1 MNETFITPPVIT
13 SRLIKHGDKVVSIPV
28 GSPITVDNIFI
39 NDLQGFDSI
48 ISSIIVE
55 KKNSGIISAMK
66 LLGSYKFFYNLTDKQ
81 IKEFAYLTGIVA
93 PYDSDKLTQIETDIY
108 NIIFPKFTLK
118 HQDLTELTKSNWID
132 FKIDILRKYIKK
144 GVNDSNH
151 DALKKLNNTTNKS
164 TFVQNV
170 NNLISEKS
178 FDSSVKF
185 NPFIGFMTNNLK
197 PKKGDT
203 LIISTGGT
211 KVKDNNDTDFIEIG
225 EQYLYE
231 DPNEISLDQ
240 PLRLNK
246 HLASLL
252 VYVDSVL
259 NKCILNYINKN
270 NMSYLDEYK
279 ETSFTDGNKKK
290 SSPKKSKK
298 KSKKNKKKT
307 LK

>member
-1 MNETFITPPVIT
+1 MNETFITTPVIT
-13 SRLIKHGDKVVSIPV
+13 SRLIKHRDKVVSIPV
-28 GSPITVDNIFI
+28 GSPITVDNIFL

-48 ISSIIVE
+48 ISSIILE

-118 HQDLTELTKSNWID
+118 YQDLTELTKHNWIE
-132 FKIDILRKYIKK
+132 FKIDVMRKYIQK

-151 DALKKLNNTTNKS
+151 DALKKLNNTTNKQ
-164 TFVQNV
+164 TFVNNV
-170 NNLISEKS
+170 NSLIKENS

-185 NPFIGFMTNNLK
+185 NPFIGFITNEDLEL
-197 PKKGDT
+197 GDT
-203 LIISTGGT
+203 LIITAT
-211 KVKDNNDTDFIEIG
+211 NVKKKIDSDNDFIEIG
-225 EQYLYE
+225 EQYLY
-231 DPNEISLDQ
+231 DLPHTDKNK
-240 PLRLNK
+240 PLRLKK

-279 ETSFTDGNKKK
+279 SFTDGNKKK
-290 SSPKKSKK
+290 SPKKSKK

>member
-55 KKNSGIISAMK
+55 KAKSGIISAMK

-132 FKIDILRKYIKK
+132 FKIDILRKYIQK

-151 DALKKLNNTTNKS
+151 VALKKLNNTTNKS

-170 NNLISEKS
+170 NNLITEKS

-185 NPFIGFMTNNLK
+185 NPFIGFMTSVT
-197 PKKGDT
+197 PAQGET
-203 LIISTGGT
+203 LIISTAGI
-211 KVKDNNDTDFIEIG
+211 KVKKNTDTDFIEIG
-225 EQYLYE
+225 EQYLYK
-231 DPNEISLDQ
+231 NTKKIKRDQ